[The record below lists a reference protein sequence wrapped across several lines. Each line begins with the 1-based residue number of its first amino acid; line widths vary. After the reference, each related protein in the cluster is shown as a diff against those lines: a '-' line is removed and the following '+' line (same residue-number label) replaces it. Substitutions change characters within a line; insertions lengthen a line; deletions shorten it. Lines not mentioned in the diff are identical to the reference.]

1 MSEPRICP
9 NCDKEIPEDS
19 SAGVCPYCA
28 LQAGMYGAEATP
40 AISGARPRIM
50 PPEEVAP
57 HFPEL
62 EGLQLIGPGG
72 MATVYRARQREL
84 DRPVALKVVH
94 AHLAADPWFADR
106 FAREARTL
114 ARLDHPNIVR
124 VYDGGHRGAIAY
136 LIMELVDGG
145 TLRQAMS
152 AGRLTSRE
160 TLGMVSPICAAL
172 QYAHDQGVVHRD
184 VKPENILLDSDG
196 SPKVADFGLAKLV
209 GGVEAHLTVAGDVM
223 GTPHYMAPEQ
233 IANSLEV
240 DQRADIFALGV
251 VIYEMLTGELPVGRF
266 PPPSAKAAIDQ
277 RLDSVVLRALEREPD
292 ARYQR
297 ASELQSDLEALSTP
311 APGGSTGGAP
321 EVSTEPSGEAQWTAA
336 PPSADRRFAAGLLLV
351 AASAVVALV
360 VALLIYQ
367 RMTATPSTPSA
378 RSTPAAPPLTSIA
391 VLPFADMSPEGDQ
404 EWLANGMA
412 EELIESLARFQQLRV
427 IARTSAF
434 ALRGETAATIGERL
448 AVGSVVEGSVRRS
461 GDELRI
467 TAQLVRAAD
476 GANAW
481 SARYDRKL
489 DDVFGLQTEIA
500 RDVAEA
506 IRAELGLD
514 EEALYGDLSVGRYS
528 PRDVRAYELLRKGIE
543 LGTFALTEEAL
554 RQGND
559 YYAEALEIDPEY
571 ADAHGMLGMHH
582 ALLWIIGYD
591 PTAERRASAK
601 AAAERALELDDTNST
616 AQQVLA
622 LLDIHEAE
630 FGAAQQRLER
640 ALAMHPRAGG
650 LRMRYAEVL
659 AQVGRLDEAVTNA
672 REAVRLDPLA
682 PVRHFELGGIYLLA
696 GRFGDAVESLE
707 YALELNPR
715 QLGATTYLSSAYHFN
730 GMDRE
735 ALETAVRDL
744 PERSKGLEGPMREGF
759 ARDGYRGMVAAMNG
773 ALVQVTGNPCGFSPA
788 MSAHFYAVTGDSQPM
803 YGCLEKVVAS
813 SRISGLY
820 LKVHP
825 VWEPYRAEERF
836 QELLR
841 RVGLD

>member
-1 MSEPRICP
+1 MSDPQNCP
-9 NCDKEIPEDS
+9 SCGKEIPRDS

-28 LQAGMYGAEATP
+28 LQAGVYGAEATP
-40 AISGARPRIM
+40 ALSGARPRIV

-62 EGLQLIGPGG
+62 EGLELIGPGG

-124 VYDGGHRGAIAY
+124 VYDGGHREGLAY

-152 AGRLTSRE
+152 AGRLAPRE
-160 TLGMVSPICAAL
+160 ALALVPPICAAL
-172 QYAHDQGVVHRD
+172 QYAHDQVVVHRD
-184 VKPENILLDSDG
+184 VKPENILLDSGG

-209 GGVEAHLTVAGDVM
+209 GGGEAHLTVAGDVM

-233 IANSLEV
+233 IANPLEV
-240 DQRADIFALGV
+240 DRRADIFALGV
-251 VIYEMLTGELPVGRF
+251 VVYEMLTGELPVGRF
-266 PPPSAKAAIDQ
+266 PRPSAKAAVDR
-277 RLDSVVLRALEREPD
+277 RLDDVVLRALEKEPE
-292 ARYQR
+292 ARYQSAVELR
-297 ASELQSDLEALSTP
+297 ADLEAVSAADPAGSTP
-311 APGGSTGGAP
+311 APEEPAPGAP
-321 EVSTEPSGEAQWTAA
+321 GSGTTA
-336 PPSADRRFAAGLLLV
+336 PPAPGRRFAAGWLLGLATV
-351 AASAVVALV
+351 VVTVVVALV
-360 VALLIYQ
+360 VFQ
-367 RMTATPSTPSA
+367 RMSATSRAPSS
-378 RSTPAAPPLTSIA
+378 SSSAAPPLTSIA
-391 VLPFADMSPEGDQ
+391 VLPFADMSPGGDQ
-404 EWLANGMA
+404 EWLGNGMA
-412 EELIESLARFQQLRV
+412 EELIESLSRFRQLRV

-448 AVGSVVEGSVRRS
+448 GVGSVVEGSVRSS

-467 TAQLVRAAD
+467 NAQLVRTAD
-476 GANAW
+476 GTNAW

-506 IRAELGLD
+506 IRGELGID

-543 LGTFALTEEAL
+543 LGTFSLTEEAIREGSDL
-554 RQGND
+554 
-559 YYAEALEIDPEY
+559 YAQALEIDPEY
-571 ADAHGMLGMHH
+571 ADAHAMLGMHH

-591 PTAERRASAK
+591 PTDERRASAR
-601 AAAERALELDDTNST
+601 AAAERALELDDANST

-622 LLDIHEAE
+622 LLSIQLAE
-630 FGAAQQRLER
+630 FGAAQERLER

-659 AQVGRLDEAVTNA
+659 AQVGRLDEALANA

-696 GRFGDAVESLE
+696 GRYGDAVESLE

-715 QLGATTYLSSAYHFN
+715 QLGAATYLSSAYHFA
-730 GMDRE
+730 GMDE
-735 ALETAVRDL
+735 QALETAISDL

-759 ARDGYRGMVAAMNG
+759 ARDGYQGMVGAMNG
-773 ALVQVTGNPCGFSPA
+773 ALVQVTGNPCGISPA
-788 MSAHFYAVTGDSQPM
+788 LSAYFYAVTGDAEPM
-803 YGCLEKVVAS
+803 YGCLDQVVAS
-813 SRISGLY
+813 RRIAGLY

-841 RVGLD
+841 RFGLA